1 MAAGRRIGW
10 ASTDRYSPIQ
20 DRVGILDPIPEDIPP
35 VTQRVSQHPD
45 PYSPA
50 FLDEREILR
59 VTYQGDDR
67 CQLRCPGCY
76 TGERLQRPSLA
87 PAVAGARLRTPFE
100 EFSGQVAGL
109 GDGLQ
114 DFYLL
119 GAEPTM
125 DPEGSD
131 ERLAWA
137 ADRGLSVMSITNGAV
152 APARFD
158 RTFGRS
164 LDAGELY
171 KLIVSLDSIV
181 PEINNEL
188 RGSPFA
194 HERTLATIR
203 RCVQRG
209 APVKVQIT
217 VWPRNY
223 ATIMDTVH
231 ALWEIGVRGFAFH
244 GGSVEGSNT
253 LLASGLEHVDPLA
266 WRALCEQLYA
276 FREAYRDE
284 LVHFN
289 FPLLYFTEAE
299 LRASVIGEDELTDAY
314 LDHVAALEKGH
325 DSTKPFHACPG
336 LDAPQVYV
344 FGNGGEHGHG
354 SVSICNVHSPDADAA
369 FAEYEPESKRWQV
382 VADPARNQM
391 QRMVDSPHLCPA
403 MPGATGRSS
412 DRVATEYGDL
422 YHACRYLGCNQVPI
436 DPHQFGPQAYAD
448 AVEYYRAM
456 TVARSAFVSREGPE
470 PYLARARR
478 VTAGLLSLHERAVAL
493 LRDAV
498 DVAGLTLEGMAA
510 LDVPAPMVDAV
521 RAAEGRPRSVLP
533 LPFPIWSVTSGGPG
547 VSSVDGPVRACGG
560 SCR

>member
-20 DRVGILDPIPEDIPP
+20 DRVGILDPCPEDIPP
-35 VTQRVSQHPD
+35 VTERVSQHPD
-45 PYSPA
+45 PFSPA

-76 TGERLQRPSLA
+76 TGARLQRPNID
-87 PAVAGARLRTPFE
+87 PAVAGQRLRTPFE
-100 EFSGQVAGL
+100 EFTGQVGGL

-137 ADRGLSVMSITNGAV
+137 AGRGLSVMSITNGAV
-152 APARFD
+152 SPNRFD
-158 RTFGRS
+158 RTFARS
-164 LDAGELY
+164 LEADELY

-194 HERTLATIR
+194 FDRTLATIR
-203 RCVQRG
+203 RCVRRG

-217 VWPRNY
+217 VWPSNY
-223 ATIMDTVH
+223 PTIMETVE
-231 ALWEIGVRGFAFH
+231 ALWELGVRGFAFH
-244 GGSVEGSNT
+244 GGSVEGVSGF
-253 LLASGLEHVDPLA
+253 LASGIDHVDPLA

-276 FREAYRDE
+276 FREAHRDE

-299 LRASVIGEDELTDAY
+299 LRASVIGVDDLTDAY
-314 LDHVAALEKGH
+314 LDHVAALEDGLE
-325 DSTKPFHACPG
+325 SAKPFHACPG
-336 LDAPQVYV
+336 LDSPQVYL
-344 FGNGGEHGHG
+344 FGNGGQQGHG
-354 SVSICNVHSPDADAA
+354 SVSLCNVHSPDADAA
-369 FAEYEPESKRWQV
+369 FAEYEPATGRWPV

-391 QRMVDSPHLCPA
+391 QRMIDSPHLCPA

-412 DRVATEYGDL
+412 DRVVTEHGDL

-436 DPHQFGPQAYAD
+436 DQHQFGPQVYAD
-448 AVEYYRAM
+448 AVTYYRAM
-456 TVARSAFVSREGPE
+456 GVARSAFAGWEGPE
-470 PYLARARR
+470 PYLARAHR
-478 VTAGLLSLHERAVAL
+478 VTAGVLSLHDRAVAL
-493 LRDAV
+493 LRDAA
-498 DVAGLTLEGMAA
+498 DVAGLTLEGMVA
-510 LDVPAPMVDAV
+510 LKVPAPLVDAV
-521 RAAEGRPRSVLP
+521 RTVRATEGPRTVVP
-533 LPFPIWSVTSGGPG
+533 LPFPVWSV
-547 VSSVDGPVRACGG
+547 SSAEDGPAPACGG